1 MHTEAETIK
10 DIINNMTKGNEA
22 GKKLVYSKDTK
33 KIKPISA
40 LDDPDKMIG
49 ITPEDATLA
58 ATEFRDFGR
67 IVLSGEI
74 VEKLGSKIG
83 SNDVYFDTW
92 DDGDVFSLLR
102 EGPSPGAVPGTIHFS
117 LVLKTLPVSSV
128 GKADDFVR
136 VLILRNDEKF
146 EGQSIFGPGSSTVA
160 GYVLQGREWRT
171 VPVTIVP
178 LRKEIFS
185 RFGGLLE
192 TDILSKKQ
200 VLIAGEGSF
209 GSAVTIELVKS
220 GIAIFY
226 LMDHDRL
233 EVGNISRHFA
243 GLTHVGRLKTKVMDQ
258 LIKEVNPYARNS
270 TFEEKVS
277 WDNIDKVRDIVRKAD
292 LVICTTDDR
301 PSRLIINRVCVEEAT
316 TCIFAAA
323 YRRAHGGQII
333 RVRPH
338 ESLCYQCYCM
348 YLQKESEDQEVSNPE
363 QAEGLAYTDRPVAIE
378 PGLSTDISP
387 ITTMVTKLAIQEL
400 MKGTKSTLQSLDD
413 DLVAPWYLWLNRRE
427 ADTQYANLVP
437 LEFNLDGMHIL
448 RWYGIDVRRHSG
460 CPVCGDFEHLLNK
473 HFGIELPIS
482 SIPGK
487 CKLAA

>member
-1 MHTEAETIK
+1 MNTETETVK
-10 DIINNMTKGNEA
+10 EIINDVNRGNEI
-22 GKKLVYSKDTK
+22 GQKLGYNTETK
-33 KIKPISA
+33 KIQPISV
-40 LDDPDKMIG
+40 LDDPDKVIG

-74 VEKLGSKIG
+74 IEKLADKMGP
-83 SNDVYFDTW
+83 NDVYFDSW
-92 DDGDVFSLLR
+92 DDGDVYNLLQER
-102 EGPSPGAVPGTIHFS
+102 PSPGAVPGTIHFS
-117 LVLKTLPVSSV
+117 VGPETIPVSGV
-128 GKADDFVR
+128 GKAEDFVR
-136 VLILRNDEKF
+136 VIILRNDEKF
-146 EGQSIFGPGSSTVA
+146 EDQPTFDPGSSTVA
-160 GYVLQGREWRT
+160 GYVLHETEWKH

-178 LRKEIFS
+178 VRKEIFS

-200 VLIAGEGSF
+200 VFIAGEGSF
-209 GSAVTIELVKS
+209 GSVVTIELVKS
-220 GIAIFY
+220 GITILYF
-226 LMDHDRL
+226 MDHDRL

-277 WDNIDKVRDIVRKAD
+277 WDNIDKVRDIIRKAD

-323 YRRAHGGQII
+323 FRRAYGGQIL

-348 YLQKESEDQEVSNPE
+348 YLPKEAEDQEVSNPE

-378 PGLSTDISP
+378 PGLSTDIAP
-387 ITTMVTKLAIQEL
+387 ITTMVAKLAIQEL
-400 MKGTKSTLQSLDD
+400 MKGKKSTLQSVDD

-427 ADTQYANLVP
+427 VDTQYEDLEP
-437 LEFNLDGMHIL
+437 LEFNVDGMHIL
-448 RWYGIDVRRHSG
+448 RWYGIDVKRHPG
-460 CPVCGDFEHLLNK
+460 CPVCGDFEHLLVK

-482 SIPGK
+482 SIPGRRK
-487 CKLAA
+487 FAA